1 MMIVIIPQTDNR
13 ARACKS
19 RGDAPGAPHTEE
31 FGERVK
37 SISIFVRHAERPQ
50 CLVGRSMI

>member
-1 MMIVIIPQTDNR
+1 MIGIIRQNDNR

-19 RGDAPGAPHTEE
+19 RGDPLGAPHTEE

-37 SISIFVRHAERPQ
+37 GLSIFVRHAELPQ
-50 CLVGRSMI
+50 CLVGGSMI